1 MKVTL
6 EFFCEENVQNFTL
19 FTIEK
24 QQISL
29 NVNQI
34 EVFKIAL

>member
-1 MKVTL
+1 MKVTF